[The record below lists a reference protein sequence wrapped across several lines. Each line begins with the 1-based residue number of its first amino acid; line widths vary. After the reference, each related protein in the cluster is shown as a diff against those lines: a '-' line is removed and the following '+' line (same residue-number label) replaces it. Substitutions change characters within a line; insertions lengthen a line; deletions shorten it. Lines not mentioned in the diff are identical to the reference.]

1 MEDFKHIIFCVDLD
15 GTLYDNTHRMHLIPV
30 DRTDTQAWAAFNC
43 ACMGDTARPGVMQLV
58 VSLVCGAQDVRFL
71 TGRGEIARVQTADKL
86 HEDIPDTWDGI
97 NNVLFMRDMGDY
109 RAAPFF
115 KREVIE
121 RWLRESPETQVVML
135 EDDPAIVE
143 AMRGM
148 ERVTV
153 LQVDSL
159 CADVRTKHG

>member
-1 MEDFKHIIFCVDLD
+1 MEDIKHIIFCVDLD
-15 GTLYDNTHRMHLIPV
+15 GTMYDNTHRIHLIPA

-43 ACMGDTARPGVMQLV
+43 ACMGDTVRPSIQALV
-58 VSLVCGAQDVRFL
+58 ESLIGSCQDVRFL
-71 TGRGEIARVQTADKL
+71 TGRGSIAREPTIDKL
-86 HEDIPDTWDGI
+86 YEDIQSTKESI
-97 NNVLFMRDMGDY
+97 NRRLWMRDMGDY

-121 RWLRESPETQVVML
+121 HWLAESPTTEVVML

-143 AMRGM
+143 VMRNM

-153 LQVDSL
+153 LQIDSL